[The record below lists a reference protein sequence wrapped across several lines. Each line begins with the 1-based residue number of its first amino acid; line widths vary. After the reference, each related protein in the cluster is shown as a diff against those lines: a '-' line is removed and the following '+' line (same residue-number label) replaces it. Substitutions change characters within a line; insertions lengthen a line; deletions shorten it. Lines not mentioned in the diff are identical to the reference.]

1 MKNKL
6 ITSAVSLVM
15 ILVLL
20 ISVFPLSGRIGA
32 AAAET
37 TAAEATAETETA
49 AAEPVT
55 ETEPISDA
63 EPVVEVEPITEAS
76 TEPPAEPD
84 PEPEPETPII
94 PWLDDSETPDAI
106 WPNYKVYSFSLET
119 RALIHIYK
127 TFFPDVFYK
136 QGGKSGNFPGASS
149 SELQYANGTFTPKS
163 GGQWAYCF
171 QYGTPATA
179 GDYQSQPLENVALWN
194 QKSAAQKLGAL
205 LAVTYGAG
213 KNGGH
218 LDYIA
223 TQVVVW
229 EYMAGRTSA
238 TQSYSLGF
246 SFYSNSA
253 YTSTLSAINTK
264 RTALLNTIA
273 AHEKNIALEGAS
285 TSGVTQTKT
294 LAFDGVGPDYAQTV
308 TDQAGVIGNNANSS
322 DWILTVPDGV
332 HAEISAGKIIVYP
345 TASFTGEKTITID
358 RKASG
363 NADAYAANQ
372 WLFVGSPANPYKFQ
386 IKLQVAPEKAFTL
399 KKTSNA
405 SQTTLECIAN
415 NPLYTLKDAEYG
427 VYTDAACANLAE
439 TLKTGADGSVTSS
452 KTYAVGT
459 KLYIKELK
467 APSGY
472 LLDTTVHS
480 LLIQDGQNVINVSD
494 EPTFDPNSLS
504 LTKTGVSSERISGA
518 VFKVEFF
525 ASSWANPDRLLRT
538 WYFQSDSNGTV
549 RFDDAHF
556 ASGYSSDPLFKP
568 NGPTNRPTFPL
579 GCVKVTE
586 IKTAAGYILPQGQ
599 TAAVFM
605 FITQGGTKT
614 AQMGKPAGAYWGDA
628 SANPINSTNPKGI
641 YKMENDADPEALT
654 AVNED
659 VPGTMTIRK
668 ASDDG
673 DVEGYC
679 FKLYQWVTNKVWF
692 GTSDASGNVY
702 ATNASYNAS
711 GDPVYTFEDLH
722 DGSFTLLEVLS
733 RHGKDNVWP
742 ESIRITVTK
751 DDETLFDQTYSG
763 DDLTK
768 DANGDCRLHKISI
781 TGLSKGGLMSI
792 TVKNKPVDVPVE
804 IVKTSSDGVVE
815 GIQFKVEQYEEDG
828 IGWWTR
834 GTYTTDQ
841 DGKLLTP
848 DIPVGTE
855 LRITE
860 IVPEGYIC
868 RSENPQIITVAAAEN
883 QVHFENERLGSI
895 RIHKVNE
902 KGQALSG
909 VVFRLDYSL
918 DDGVSW
924 SPVQARAED
933 DPAQPGTCTNAAVT
947 DGLLTT
953 DANGWAEYTGLC
965 ITTEGGAI
973 RYRLTEVESR
983 EGYNLLPGPAFD
995 GTLDS
1000 EEEVELTVVNTLIF
1014 QMPATGG
1021 LGFGG
1026 LFIAF
1031 ALFGSFAAVLL
1042 FALTKKRRIKE

>member
-1 MKNKL
+1 M
-6 ITSAVSLVM
+6 
-15 ILVLL
+15 
-20 ISVFPLSGRIGA
+20 
-32 AAAET
+32 
-37 TAAEATAETETA
+37 
-49 AAEPVT
+49 
-55 ETEPISDA
+55 
-63 EPVVEVEPITEAS
+63 EVEPITEAS
-76 TEPPAEPD
+76 TETPAAPD
-84 PEPEPETPII
+84 PEPELETPII

-171 QYGTPATA
+171 QYGVPATA

-322 DWILTVPDGV
+322 DWILSVPDGV

-399 KKTSNA
+399 KKSSNA
-405 SQTTLECIAN
+405 SQNTLECIAN

-459 KLYIKELK
+459 KVYIKELK

-586 IKTAAGYILPQGQ
+586 VKTAAGYILPQGQ
-599 TAAVFM
+599 TGYVFL
-605 FITQGGTKT
+605 FITQGGGKT
-614 AQMGKPAGAYWGDA
+614 SQPGQPAKAYWGDA

-659 VPGTMTIRK
+659 EPGTMTIRK

-751 DDETLFDQTYSG
+751 DDTTLFDQTYSG
-763 DDLTK
+763 DQLTK

-781 TGLSKGGLMSI
+781 TGLSKGGQMSI

-918 DDGVSW
+918 DDGVTW
-924 SPVQARAED
+924 MPVQARAED

-965 ITTEGGAI
+965 ITTEDGPI
-973 RYRLTEVESR
+973 RYRLTEVEPR

-995 GTLDS
+995 GILDT
-1000 EEEVELTVVNTLIF
+1000 EAEVELTVVNTLIF

-1026 LFIAF
+1026 PIIAY
-1031 ALFGSFAAVLL
+1031 ALLGSFAAVLL